1 MMTIL
6 TCTDC
11 HIDKT
16 KTWVYGQ
23 PALSNTHNI
32 FKSTVQCH
40 ALSIHIWI
48 MCRIY
53 IWWEML

>member
-1 MMTIL
+1 MMTIF
-6 TCTDC
+6 TCTGC

-23 PALSNTHNI
+23 PAVSNTHNI

-40 ALSIHIWI
+40 TLSIISEL
-48 MCRIY
+48 CAEY
-53 IWWEML
+53 TSGEKG